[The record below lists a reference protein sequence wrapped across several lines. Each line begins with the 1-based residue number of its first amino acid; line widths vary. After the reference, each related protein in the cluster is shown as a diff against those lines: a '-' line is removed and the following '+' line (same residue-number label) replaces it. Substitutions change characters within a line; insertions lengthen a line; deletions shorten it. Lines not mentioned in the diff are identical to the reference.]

1 MEGIT
6 LGIAIGAGA
15 VLLAKNGRKRV
26 KSAIGWAARQS
37 GWIVAR
43 VKSDVATARRVAR
56 EEFER
61 ERAANPH
68 PAVDVVVPSERV
80 NANGT
85 TSPPS

>member
-6 LGIAIGAGA
+6 LGIVIGAGA
-15 VLLAKNGRKRV
+15 VMLAKNGRKRV

-37 GWIVAR
+37 GWVVAR
-43 VKSDVATARRVAR
+43 VRADVATAHRVAR

-61 ERAANPH
+61 ERTGNPP

-80 NANGT
+80 HANGT
-85 TSPPS
+85 THHPS